1 MDFDHLRAFVAVAET
16 GGFSRA
22 GQALNLTQSAVSA
35 QIRRLEE
42 RLEVRLFERTSR
54 SVQLTEAGGALLPY
68 ARRMLHMDEIA
79 RTAVGESQVAPALR
93 FGITDEQADRHL
105 SHLLQAFYEDFPDE
119 RVEITCDVSTVLLE
133 KMRAGLLDL
142 ALVVRHGSEPGGE
155 RMRQEPLV
163 WTARADFDLAE
174 GEAAPL
180 ACNPEGC
187 VHRARAVDAL
197 TRAGRRWQVRYTSQ
211 SPAGVN
217 AALNAG
223 LAIAVKAERS
233 IPEGCVDVGPRLGLP
248 PLPPVQIDLHRA
260 PTAVSPAAERFA
272 ALVAGRY

>member
-22 GQALNLTQSAVSA
+22 ADALNLTQSAVSA

-42 RLEVRLFERTSR
+42 QLEVRLFARTSR
-54 SVQLTEAGGALLPY
+54 SVKLTEAGGALLPY
-68 ARRMLHMDEIA
+68 ARRLLHMDEIA

-105 SHLLQAFYEDFPDE
+105 PRLLQAFHADFPDE

-133 KMRAGLLDL
+133 RLRAGLLDL
-142 ALVVRHGSEPGGE
+142 ALVVRHGAEPGGE
-155 RMRQEPLV
+155 RMQEEPLV
-163 WTARADFDLAE
+163 WTARADFDLAD
-174 GEAAPL
+174 GAPAPL

-233 IPEGCVDVGPRLGLP
+233 IPDGCVDVGPRLGLP
-248 PLPPVQIDLHRA
+248 ALPPVQIDLHRA

-272 ALVAGRY
+272 ALVAGLY